1 MEQVEIASGK
11 YGRLLNYRRGL
22 DLNWLKTERWCL
34 LWMKVYWEAQL
45 DREHPL
51 MWMDKKGTLYR
62 PCSDEV
68 LLAGK
73 LVVTDLGSVPPFVQQ
88 HAPAAEM
95 PWAYFFH
102 DMGYRFHGLWV
113 KTVGAAAGA
122 AAATEPAGAAAAT
135 EPWEF
140 RKMTRAELDDLCL
153 RQMPE
158 AMGVSLV
165 RRNLIYDC
173 VRAGGWAAWKT

>member
-11 YGRLLNYRRGL
+11 YGRLINYRRGL

-34 LWMKVYWEAQL
+34 LWMKVYWEAQV
-45 DREHPL
+45 DRAHPL
-51 MWMDKKGTLYR
+51 MWMDKNGTLYR

-68 LLAGK
+68 MLAGK

-88 HAPAAEM
+88 HAPATEM

-113 KTVGAAAGA
+113 KTGSD
-122 AAATEPAGAAAAT
+122 TIDPIDPIDTKEPK
-135 EPWEF
+135 WEF
-140 RKMTRAELDDLCL
+140 REMGRQELDDLCL

-165 RRNLIYDC
+165 RRNLIYDF
-173 VRAGGWAAWKT
+173 VRAGGWAPWKT